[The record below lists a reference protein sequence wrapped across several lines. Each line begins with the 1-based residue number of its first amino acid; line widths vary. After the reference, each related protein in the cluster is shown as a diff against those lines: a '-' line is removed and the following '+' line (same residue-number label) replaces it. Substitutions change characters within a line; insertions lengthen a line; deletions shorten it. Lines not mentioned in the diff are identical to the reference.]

1 MVDIAHQ
8 RSKVSGMNTLNPVRF
23 LDRTSP
29 PHILTLT
36 LLAGISA
43 LNMSIF
49 LPSLSG
55 MTEYF
60 GTSYATM
67 QLAVSGYFL
76 ATAVIQF
83 VIGPISDKF
92 GRRTVV
98 LVSLSIFILAT
109 IGAMLST
116 TAEMFLF
123 FRLLQAAVA
132 TSISLSRAIVRDMF
146 DTRKAASMIGY
157 VTMGM
162 ALVPMVGPM
171 IGGAIDEAFGWQAIF
186 TFLTFAGIAVLLL
199 CYFDLGET
207 VRGGG
212 MGFADQLR
220 TYPELLK
227 SPRFWGYTAAAAF
240 GSGAFFALLGGA
252 SYVSATVFGLT
263 PFWSGVA
270 LGAPAI
276 GYAVGNGISGRFT
289 ERFGINAMALAGSII
304 TVVGLGI
311 SLILTL
317 SGITSAFLFF
327 SFVTFLGLGNGLLM
341 PNTSVGLMSVR
352 PHLAG
357 TASGLGAAIMIT
369 GGAVLSQLAGTLLDG
384 GDSALPLQLVMVSTS
399 ALACISMIFVIV
411 RARQVEG

>member
-1 MVDIAHQ
+1 MTAEQ
-8 RSKVSGMNTLNPVRF
+8 AVRF
-23 LDRTSP
+23 LDRNTP

-55 MTEYF
+55 MTAYF
-60 GTSYATM
+60 GTSYSTM

-83 VIGPISDKF
+83 LIGPISDRY

-98 LVSLSIFILAT
+98 LTSLVIFVFAT

-116 TAEMFLF
+116 SAETFLF
-123 FRLLQAAVA
+123 FRLVQAAVA

-146 DTRKAASMIGY
+146 DTSKAASMIGY

-162 ALVPMVGPM
+162 ALVPMFGPM
-171 IGGAIDEAFGWQAIF
+171 IGGAIDQAFGWQATF
-186 TFLTFAGIAVLLL
+186 GFLTLAGIVVLLL

-220 TYPELLK
+220 TYPELLR

-252 SYVSATVFGLT
+252 SYVSATVFDLS

-276 GYAVGNGISGRFT
+276 GYAVGNGVSGRYS
-289 ERFGINAMALAGSII
+289 ERFGINAMALTGSII
-304 TVVGLGI
+304 TIVGLGI
-311 SLILTL
+311 SLLLTL
-317 SGITSAFLFF
+317 AGITSALLFF

-384 GDSALPLQLVMVSTS
+384 GDSALPLQLVMVGTS
-399 ALACISMIFVIV
+399 VLACASMVFVIL
-411 RARQVEG
+411 RARQIEA

>member
-1 MVDIAHQ
+1 MA
-8 RSKVSGMNTLNPVRF
+8 SSPSVRF
-23 LDRTSP
+23 LDRTTP

-55 MTEYF
+55 MTDYF

-67 QLAVSGYFL
+67 QIAVSGYLL
-76 ATAVIQF
+76 ATAVLQF
-83 VIGPISDKF
+83 VIGPISDKI
-92 GRRTVV
+92 GRRPVV
-98 LVSLSIFILAT
+98 LVSLAIFVFAT
-109 IGAMLST
+109 LSAMLST
-116 TAEMFLF
+116 TAETFLF

-146 DTRKAASMIGY
+146 DDRKAASMIGY

-162 ALVPMVGPM
+162 ALVPMLGPVL
-171 IGGAIDEAFGWQAIF
+171 GGAIDQAFGWQMIF
-186 TFLTFAGIAVLLL
+186 FALSLMGLGVLALS
-199 CYFDLGET
+199 YFDLGET

-212 MGFADQLR
+212 TAFSDQLR
-220 TYPELLK
+220 TYPEIIT

-252 SYVSATVFGLT
+252 SYVSSTVFNLS

-270 LGAPAI
+270 IGAPAI
-276 GYAVGNGISGRFT
+276 GYATGNGLSGRFT
-289 ERFGINAMALAGSII
+289 ERFGINRMALAGTII
-304 TVVGLGI
+304 TLCGLI
-311 SLILTL
+311 VSLILTL
-317 SGITSAFLFF
+317 LGISGPLLFF
-327 SFVTFLGLGNGLLM
+327 GFVTFLGLGNGMLM
-341 PNTSVGLMSVR
+341 PNTTVGLMSVR

-357 TASGLGAAIMIT
+357 TASGLGAAIMIA
-369 GGAVLSQLAGTLLDG
+369 GGAVLSQLAGAVLDG
-384 GDSALPLQLVMVSTS
+384 SDSPLPLQLVMVGTS
-399 ALACISMIFVIV
+399 AMALLSMILVIL